1 MNKITVFQYFDEFES
16 FVWKKSEIEK
26 VLNETKF
33 KNTDDRV
40 FYING
45 LEYNWKN
52 LSRHDFSQLNFELE
66 IGINIILF
74 YSLNGSLVEMNLN
87 SFFDKVKKEDKNK
100 KVYFVIIKCVE
111 NFWGWYETPKKN
123 LEEKLKSLS
132 QIENLKIISEYP
144 EVNLNN
150 FYFSP
155 KLAVQTFYNN
165 PIFKYGSLF
174 FLGNELFKR
183 FPKSYRI
190 GFHIGNLG
198 DYVRN
203 YLAEQFFDYDN
214 KNIWIT
220 VADTIFNKKT
230 IDNKKLINCV
240 NFNSKYWNDTNKFG
254 DYMSDEWYLEQF
266 IEMTIKSDIEIVYET
281 HTPLFES
288 DWAIKFTEK
297 TLKLLYLGK
306 PFIHTDPVAFNLLK
320 KCGLKP
326 CYSLYSNELIN
337 IYENYKISKS
347 KDENE
352 KYLPSLKNNIE
363 WLANMDSDEWDS
375 RLIEAN
381 KITKYNY
388 DRVRQLIFET
398 SLIDMIKDIENGIQ

>member
-1 MNKITVFQYFDEFES
+1 MDKITVFQHFEDFES

-26 VLNETKF
+26 VFNKIELNID
-33 KNTDDRV
+33 NRV
-40 FYING
+40 FSING
-45 LEYNWKN
+45 LEYIWKN
-52 LSRHDFSQLNFELE
+52 LSRHDFSELNFELE
-66 IGINIILF
+66 IGINVILF
-74 YSLNGSLVEMNLN
+74 YSMNANTVETNLN
-87 SFFDKVKKEDKNK
+87 SFFDKLKKEDKNK
-100 KVYFVIIKCVE
+100 KVYFIFLKNVE
-111 NFWGWYETPKKN
+111 NYWGWYLLPQKC
-123 LEEKLKSLS
+123 LEKKLKPLNE
-132 QIENLKIISEYP
+132 IENLKVIWEYP
-144 EVNLNN
+144 EKTLSN

-174 FLGNELFKR
+174 FLGNELFKGIS
-183 FPKSYRI
+183 KSYRI

-203 YLAEQFFDYDN
+203 YLAVEFFNYDN

-220 VADTIFNKKT
+220 IADTPFNKRT

-240 NFNSKYWNDTNKFG
+240 NFNSKYWNNINKFG

-281 HTPLFES
+281 HTPIFES

-306 PFIHTDPVAFNLLK
+306 PFIHTDAVAFNLLK
-320 KCGLKP
+320 KCGFKP
-326 CYSLYSNELIN
+326 CYSLYSEELIN
-337 IYENYKISKS
+337 IYKDYKISKL
-347 KDENE
+347 NE
-352 KYLPSLKNNIE
+352 DNKKYLPSLKNNIE
-363 WLANMDSDEWDS
+363 WLANMDSDEWNR

-381 KITKYNY
+381 EVAQYNY